1 MSELSNE
8 NNSRSRPV
16 LGVVSD
22 RATEPGPSEAT
33 NKPATEPGNS
43 SEASAAELAEERSRE
58 EAMDADIAKRYEER
72 ERERAREAFTQRY
85 GYQAS
90 DELIV
95 ASAQRDEADY
105 DPQQAEDW
113 SFPEPKDLRENGRF

>member
-33 NKPATEPGNS
+33 DKPATEPDNP
-43 SEASAAELAEERSRE
+43 SEASAAELAEKRSRE

-72 ERERAREAFTQRY
+72 EREAAREAFAERY
-85 GYQAS
+85 GYRAS

-95 ASAQRDEADY
+95 ASAQRDEADN
-105 DPQQAEDW
+105 DPQQAEHW
-113 SFPEPKDLRENGRF
+113 TFPEPRDLQENGRF